1 MPGGATELPR
11 QLALP
16 VTLPDDTDFA
26 NHLVVSAAAGQA
38 RALLEHPPAGSLVHL
53 WGAPA
58 TGKTH
63 LALASCRRGAG
74 MLYLPLAAVRERAPE
89 QVLGSLDDLTLVALD
104 ELDAVAGDDDWER
117 ELFHLHN
124 RLLERG
130 GSLVVASRAAP
141 RALPLRLPDLRSR
154 LLAGYGFALAGYDDD
169 QCLAVLRFRA
179 ARLGL
184 TLSPEAGRYLVNRAP
199 RELGALIA
207 HLRVLDRAALA
218 DQRLLTVPFIKRVFG
233 W

>member
-1 MPGGATELPR
+1 MPGGTTELAR

-16 VTLPDDTDFA
+16 VTLPDDTDFD
-26 NHLVVSAAAGQA
+26 NYLVVTEAGGQA
-38 RALLEHPPAGSLVHL
+38 RALLERPPAGTLVHL

-63 LALASCRRGAG
+63 LALAGCRRGAG
-74 MLYLPLAAVRERAPE
+74 TLYLPLAAVRERAPE
-89 QVLGSLDDLTLVALD
+89 QVLGNLDDLALLALD

-154 LLAGYGFALAGYDDD
+154 LLAGYGFALARYDDD

-184 TLSPEAGRYLVNRAP
+184 TLNAEAGRYLVNRAP